1 MLQLSVN
8 LPELRDMAKKI
19 PQMGTS
25 GVMDLMKLDV
35 KSFATDFINGL
46 MDCEFELFLGR
57 EKYERLSGVEISDR
71 HLRNGHYQRTFAV
84 KGLGRLNV
92 KVPRDRQGNYQTKIL
107 EPYKRN
113 EASLEEDVA
122 ILYLL
127 GQSTRSLALIS
138 ERLLGT
144 KISAGKVSECSGRLI
159 ESVEKWRSR
168 PLTEKFKYLYLD
180 GTNFSMRIDKKII
193 KVCVLVVIGVDE
205 NGIKQV
211 IALQAGDKESAGTW
225 RQLFKDL
232 KTRGLDRHAIKLGI
246 MDGLSG
252 LEKVFLEEFPGAKIQ
267 RCQVHVARNVLCK
280 VPQNMK
286 EKVADDM
293 RSVFYAT
300 SKKKSLEFFKDF
312 KSKYEK
318 DIPSAVKCLEGSLE
332 STLCYLSFPKEEW
345 LALRTTNPIERLN
358 KEFKRR
364 TKSMEIVAG
373 EASCYNL
380 LAVIS
385 LRMEVYW
392 KRHPITFQKSLP
404 WFKSK
409 NEFTQEI

>member
-1 MLQLSVN
+1 MLQLSLN
-8 LPELRDMAKKI
+8 LPELRQMAKNI
-19 PQMGTS
+19 PQLGAN
-25 GVMDLMKLDV
+25 GVMDLMKLDI
-35 KSFATDFINGL
+35 KSQATDFINGL

-57 EKYERLSGVEISDR
+57 DKYERVSGVEISER

-92 KVPRDRQGNYQTKIL
+92 KVPRDRQGKYQTKVL

-113 EASLEEDVA
+113 EASIEEDVA
-122 ILYLL
+122 VLYLL

-144 KISAGKVSECSGRLI
+144 KISEGKVSECSGRLI

-168 PLTEKFKYLYLD
+168 PLSEKFKYLYLD
-180 GTNFSMRIDKKII
+180 GTNFSMRIDKKIV

-205 NGIKQV
+205 LGVKQV
-211 IALQAGDKESAGTW
+211 LALQAGDKESAGTW

-232 KTRGLDRHAIKLGI
+232 KARGLDRQAIKLGI
-246 MDGLSG
+246 MDGLPG
-252 LEKVFLEEFPGAKIQ
+252 LEKVFMEEFSGAKVQ

-286 EKVADDM
+286 QKVADEL
-293 RSVFYAT
+293 RSVFYAET
-300 SKKKSLEFFKDF
+300 KKKALSFFEDF
-312 KSKYEK
+312 KRDYEK
-318 DIPSAVKCLEGSLE
+318 EIPSAVKCLEGSLE
-332 STLCYLSFPKEEW
+332 STLCYLSFPEEEW
-345 LALRTTNPIERLN
+345 LSLRTTNPIERLN

-409 NEFTQEI
+409 S

>member
-8 LPELRDMAKKI
+8 LPELREMAKKI
-19 PQMGTS
+19 PQMGTTEL
-25 GVMDLMKLDV
+25 MELMKLDI
-35 KSFATDFINGL
+35 KSQAKDFINGL

-57 EKYERLSGVEISDR
+57 EKYERLAGVEISER

-92 KVPRDRQGNYQTKIL
+92 KVPRDREGNYQTKVL

-113 EASLEEDVA
+113 EASIEEDVA
-122 ILYLL
+122 VLYLL

-144 KISAGKVSECSGRLI
+144 QISASKVSECSGRLI

-168 PLTEKFKYLYLD
+168 PLTETFKYLYLD
-180 GTNFSMRIDKKII
+180 GTNFSMRIDKKIV

-211 IALQAGDKESAGTW
+211 VALQAGDKESAGTW

-232 KTRGLDRHAIKLGI
+232 KARGLNRHAIKLGI
-246 MDGLSG
+246 MDGLPG
-252 LEKVFLEEFPGAKIQ
+252 LEKVFKEEFPGAKIQ

-286 EKVADDM
+286 QKVADGM
-293 RSVFYAT
+293 RSIFYAST
-300 SKKKSLEFFKDF
+300 KDKSMEFFAEF
-312 KSKYEK
+312 KRNFEK
-318 DIPSAVKCLEGSLE
+318 DVPSAVKCLEASLD
-332 STLCYLSFPKEEW
+332 STLCFFAFPSDEW

-404 WFKSK
+404 WFKS
-409 NEFTQEI
+409 

>member
-1 MLQLSVN
+1 MLQLNVN

-25 GVMDLMKLDV
+25 GVMDLMNLDV

-92 KVPRDRQGNYQTKIL
+92 KVPRDRQGNYQTKVL

-113 EASLEEDVA
+113 EASIEEDVA

-180 GTNFSMRIDKKII
+180 GTNFSMRIDKKIV

-205 NGIKQV
+205 SGIKQV
-211 IALQAGDKESAGTW
+211 VALQAGDKESAGTW

-232 KTRGLDRHAIKLGI
+232 KTRGLDRHLVKLGI
-246 MDGLSG
+246 MDGLPG

-267 RCQVHVARNVLCK
+267 RCQVHVARNVICK

-286 EKVADDM
+286 QKVADDM
-293 RSVFYAT
+293 RSIFYAST
-300 SKKKSLEFFKDF
+300 KEKSLKFFQDF
-312 KSKYEK
+312 KSAYEK
-318 DIPSAVKCLEGSLE
+318 EIPSAVKCLETSLD
-332 STLCYLSFPKEEW
+332 STLCFFAFPADEW

-404 WFKSK
+404 WFKS
-409 NEFTQEI
+409 

>member
-19 PQMGTS
+19 PQMGTTQL
-25 GVMDLMKLDV
+25 MELMKLDI
-35 KSFATDFINGL
+35 KSQAVDFINGL

-57 EKYERLSGVEISDR
+57 DKYERISGVKISDR

-92 KVPRDRQGNYQTKIL
+92 KIPRDRQGKFQTKVL

-113 EASLEEDVA
+113 EASIEEDVA
-122 ILYLL
+122 VLYLL
-127 GQSTRSLALIS
+127 GQSTRSLSLIS

-144 KISAGKVSECSGRLI
+144 KISASKVSECSGRLI

-168 PLTEKFKYLYLD
+168 ALTETFKYLYLD

-205 NGIKQV
+205 KGVKQV

-232 KTRGLDRHAIKLGI
+232 KTRGLNKGAVKLGI
-246 MDGLSG
+246 MDGLPG
-252 LEKVFLEEFPGAKIQ
+252 LEKVFLEEFSEAKIQ
-267 RCQVHVARNVLCK
+267 RCQVHVARNVMSK
-280 VPQNMK
+280 VPHTMK
-286 EKVADDM
+286 QKVADDM
-293 RSVFYAT
+293 RSVFYSDT
-300 SKKKSLEFFKDF
+300 KKKALMFFDEFKL
-312 KSKYEK
+312 KYEK
-318 DIPSAVKCLEGSLE
+318 DIPSAVKCLESSLE
-332 STLCYLSFPKEEW
+332 STLRYLSFPKDEW
-345 LALRTTNPIERLN
+345 LSLRTTNPIERLN

-385 LRMEVYW
+385 LRMEVHW
-392 KRHPITFQKSLP
+392 KSHPITFQKSLP
-404 WFKSK
+404 WFKSGK
-409 NEFTQEI
+409 

>member
-8 LPELRDMAKKI
+8 LPELREMAKNI
-19 PQMGTS
+19 PQLGAN
-25 GVMDLMKLDV
+25 GVMDLMKLDI
-35 KSFATDFINGL
+35 KSQATEFINGL

-57 EKYERLSGVEISDR
+57 DKYERISGLEISER

-92 KVPRDRQGNYQTKIL
+92 KVPRDRQGNYQTKVL

-168 PLTEKFKYLYLD
+168 PIVENFKYLYLD
-180 GTNFSMRIDKKII
+180 GTNFSMRIDQKIV

-205 NGIKQV
+205 NGVKQV

-232 KTRGLDRHAIKLGI
+232 KVRGLNRHAIKLGI
-246 MDGLSG
+246 MDGLPG
-252 LEKVFLEEFPGAKIQ
+252 LEKVFKEEFSEAKVQ
-267 RCQVHVARNVLCK
+267 RCQVHVARNILCK

-286 EKVADDM
+286 QKVADDL
-293 RSVFYAT
+293 RSVFYAE
-300 SKKKSLEFFKDF
+300 SKKKALLFFEDF
-312 KSKYEK
+312 KRTYEK
-318 DIPSAVKCLEGSLE
+318 EIPSAVKCLEGSLD
-332 STLCYLSFPKEEW
+332 STLCYLAFPKEEW
-345 LALRTTNPIERLN
+345 LSLRTTNPIERLN

>member
-19 PQMGTS
+19 PQMGTA
-25 GVMDLMKLDV
+25 VLMEMMKLDI
-35 KSFATDFINGL
+35 KSQATDFINGL
-46 MDCEFELFLGR
+46 MECEFELFLGR
-57 EKYERLSGVEISDR
+57 DKYERISGVEISER

-84 KGLGRLNV
+84 KGLGRLNM
-92 KVPRDRQGNYQTKIL
+92 KVPRDRNGKYQTKVL
-107 EPYKRN
+107 DAYKRN
-113 EASLEEDVA
+113 EASIEEDVA
-122 ILYLL
+122 ILYLM
-127 GQSTRSLALIS
+127 GQSTRSISLIS
-138 ERLLGT
+138 HRLLGT
-144 KISAGKVSECSGRLI
+144 KLSASKVSECSGRLI

-168 PLTEKFKYLYLD
+168 PLTESFKYLYLD

-193 KVCVLVVIGVDE
+193 KVCVLVVIGVNE
-205 NGIKQV
+205 NGIKEV

-232 KTRGLDRHAIKLGI
+232 KTRGLDKNAVKLGI
-246 MDGLSG
+246 MDGLPG
-252 LEKVFLEEFPGAKIQ
+252 LEKVFKEEFSEAKIQ

-280 VPQNMK
+280 VPQTMK

-293 RSVFYAT
+293 RSVFYADT
-300 SKKKSLEFFKDF
+300 KKKALSFFEEFRK
-312 KSKYEK
+312 KYEK
-318 DIPSAVKCLEGSLE
+318 EIPSAVKCLESSLE

-345 LALRTTNPIERLN
+345 LSLRTTNPIERLN

-392 KRHPITFQKSLP
+392 KRHPITFQKALP

>member
-8 LPELRDMAKKI
+8 LPELREMAKKI
-19 PQMGTS
+19 PQLGVN
-25 GVMDLMKLDV
+25 GVMDLMKLDI
-35 KSFATDFINGL
+35 KSQATDFINGL

-57 EKYERLSGVEISDR
+57 EKYERLSGLEISEK

-84 KGLGRLNV
+84 KGLGKLNV
-92 KVPRDRQGNYQTKIL
+92 KVPRDRQGNYQTKVL

-113 EASLEEDVA
+113 EASIEEDVA
-122 ILYLL
+122 VLYLL

-144 KISAGKVSECSGRLI
+144 KISASKVSECSGRLI

-168 PLTEKFKYLYLD
+168 PLTETFKYLYLD
-180 GTNFSMRIDKKII
+180 GTYFSMRIDKKIV

-205 NGIKQV
+205 LGIKQV
-211 IALQAGDKESAGTW
+211 VALQAGDKESAGTW

-232 KTRGLDRHAIKLGI
+232 KARGLNRHAIKLGI
-246 MDGLSG
+246 MDGLPG
-252 LEKVFLEEFPGAKIQ
+252 LEKVFKEEFPGAKIQ
-267 RCQVHVARNVLCK
+267 RCQVHVARNIICK

-286 EKVADDM
+286 QKVADDI
-293 RSVFYAT
+293 RSIFYAST
-300 SKKKSLEFFKDF
+300 KEKAMEFSALFKL
-312 KSKYEK
+312 KYEK
-318 DIPSAVKCLEGSLE
+318 DIPSAVKCLEASLE

-345 LALRTTNPIERLN
+345 ISLRTTNPIERLN

-392 KRHPITFQKSLP
+392 KSHPITFQKSLP
-404 WFKSK
+404 WFKS
-409 NEFTQEI
+409 

>member
-25 GVMDLMKLDV
+25 GIMELMKFDI
-35 KSFATDFINGL
+35 KSQATDFVNGL

-57 EKYERLSGVEISDR
+57 EKYERISGVEISDR

-92 KVPRDRQGNYQTKIL
+92 KVPRDRQGKYQTKVL

-113 EASLEEDVA
+113 ESSLEEDIA

-144 KISAGKVSECSGRLI
+144 KISASKVSECSGRLI

-168 PLTEKFKYLYLD
+168 PLTETFKYLYLD
-180 GTNFSMRIDKKII
+180 GTYFSMRIDKKIV

-205 NGIKQV
+205 FGIKQV
-211 IALQAGDKESAGTW
+211 VALQAGDKESAGTW

-232 KTRGLDRHAIKLGI
+232 KARGLNRHAIKLGI
-246 MDGLSG
+246 MHGLPG
-252 LEKVFLEEFPGAKIQ
+252 LEKVFKEEFPGAKIQ
-267 RCQVHVARNVLCK
+267 RCQVHVARNVICK

-286 EKVADDM
+286 QKVADDI
-293 RSVFYAT
+293 RSIFYAST
-300 SKKKSLEFFKDF
+300 KDKSMEFFADF
-312 KSKYEK
+312 KRKYEK

-332 STLCYLSFPKEEW
+332 STLCYLSFPKDEW
-345 LALRTTNPIERLN
+345 VSLRTTNPIERLN

-404 WFKSK
+404 WFKS
-409 NEFTQEI
+409 

>member
-19 PQMGTS
+19 PQMGTA
-25 GVMDLMKLDV
+25 GLMELMKLDI
-35 KSFATDFINGL
+35 KSQATDFINGL
-46 MDCEFELFLGR
+46 MECEFELFLGR
-57 EKYERLSGVEISDR
+57 DKYERISGIEISDR

-92 KVPRDRQGNYQTKIL
+92 KVPRDRHGKFQTKVL
-107 EPYKRN
+107 DPYKRN
-113 EASLEEDVA
+113 ETSIEEDVA
-122 ILYLL
+122 VLYLM
-127 GQSTRSLALIS
+127 GQSTRSLSLIS

-144 KISAGKVSECSGRLI
+144 QISASKVSECSGRLI

-168 PLTEKFKYLYLD
+168 PLTDTFKYLYLD
-180 GTNFSMRIDKKII
+180 GTNFSMRIDKKIV

-205 NGIKQV
+205 KGIKQV

-225 RQLFKDL
+225 RELFKDL
-232 KTRGLDRHAIKLGI
+232 KKRGLNKGAVKLGI
-246 MDGLSG
+246 MDGLPG
-252 LEKVFLEEFPGAKIQ
+252 LEKVFKDEFPEAKIQ
-267 RCQVHVARNVLCK
+267 RCQVHVARNVMSK
-280 VPQNMK
+280 VPHNMK
-286 EKVADDM
+286 QKVADDM
-293 RSVFYAT
+293 RSIFYSDT
-300 SKKKSLEFFKDF
+300 KKNALKFFEEFKL
-312 KSKYEK
+312 KYEK
-318 DIPSAVKCLEGSLE
+318 DIPSAVKCLDSSLE

-345 LALRTTNPIERLN
+345 LSLRTTNPIERLN

-385 LRMEVYW
+385 LRMEGHW
-392 KRHPITFQKSLP
+392 KSHPISFQKSLP
-404 WFKSK
+404 WFKSGK
-409 NEFTQEI
+409 

>member
-8 LPELRDMAKKI
+8 LPELRQMAKNI
-19 PQMGTS
+19 PQLGAN
-25 GVMDLMKLDV
+25 GVMDLMKLDI
-35 KSFATDFINGL
+35 KSQATDFINGL

-57 EKYERLSGVEISDR
+57 DKYERVSGVEISER

-92 KVPRDRQGNYQTKIL
+92 KVPRDRQGKYQTKVL

-113 EASLEEDVA
+113 EASIEEDVA
-122 ILYLL
+122 VLYLL

-180 GTNFSMRIDKKII
+180 GTNFSMRINKKIV
-193 KVCVLVVIGVDE
+193 KVCVLVVIGVNE
-205 NGIKQV
+205 AGVKQV
-211 IALQAGDKESAGTW
+211 LALQAGDKESAGTW

-232 KTRGLDRHAIKLGI
+232 KTRGLDRHAVKLGI
-246 MDGLSG
+246 MDGLPG
-252 LEKVFLEEFPGAKIQ
+252 LEKVFMEEFSEAKVQ

-286 EKVADDM
+286 QKVADEL
-293 RSVFYAT
+293 RSVFYAE
-300 SKKKSLEFFKDF
+300 SKKKALSFFENF
-312 KSKYEK
+312 KRDYEK
-318 DIPSAVKCLEGSLE
+318 EIPSAVKCLEGSLE
-332 STLCYLSFPKEEW
+332 STLCYLSFPEEEW
-345 LALRTTNPIERLN
+345 LSLRTTNPIERLN

-385 LRMEVYW
+385 LRIEVYW

-404 WFKSK
+404 WFKSRD
-409 NEFTQEI
+409 

>member
-19 PQMGTS
+19 PQMGTA
-25 GVMDLMKLDV
+25 GLMDLMKLDI
-35 KSFATDFINGL
+35 KSQAIDFINGL

-57 EKYERLSGVEISDR
+57 DKYERISGVKISDR

-92 KVPRDRQGNYQTKIL
+92 KVPRDRQGKFQTKVL
-107 EPYKRN
+107 DPYKRN
-113 EASLEEDVA
+113 EVSLEEDIA

-127 GQSTRSLALIS
+127 GQSTRSLSLIS

-144 KISAGKVSECSGRLI
+144 KISASKVSECSGRLI

-168 PLTEKFKYLYLD
+168 PLTESFKYLYLD

-205 NGIKQV
+205 NGVKQV

-232 KTRGLDRHAIKLGI
+232 KARGLNKGAVKLGI
-246 MDGLSG
+246 MDGLPG
-252 LEKVFLEEFPGAKIQ
+252 LEKVFKEEFSEAKIQ
-267 RCQVHVARNVLCK
+267 RCQVHVARNVMSK
-280 VPQNMK
+280 VPHNMRQ
-286 EKVADDM
+286 KVADDM
-293 RSVFYAT
+293 RSVFYSDT
-300 SKKKSLEFFKDF
+300 KKKALSFFDQF
-312 KSKYEK
+312 KQKYEK
-318 DIPSAVKCLEGSLE
+318 DIPSAVKCLESSLE
-332 STLCYLSFPKEEW
+332 STLCYLSFPKDEW
-345 LALRTTNPIERLN
+345 LSLRTTNPIERLN

-404 WFKSK
+404 WFKSEK
-409 NEFTQEI
+409 

>member
-1 MLQLSVN
+1 VN
-8 LPELRDMAKKI
+8 LPELREMAKNI
-19 PQMGTS
+19 PQLGAN
-25 GVMDLMKLDV
+25 GVMDLMKLDI
-35 KSFATDFINGL
+35 KSQATDFINGV

-57 EKYERLSGVEISDR
+57 DKYERVSGVEISER

-92 KVPRDRQGNYQTKIL
+92 KVPRDRQGNYQTKVL

-113 EASLEEDVA
+113 EVSIEEDVA
-122 ILYLL
+122 ALYLL

-144 KISAGKVSECSGRLI
+144 QISASKVSECSGRLI
-159 ESVEKWRSR
+159 ASVEKWRSR
-168 PLTEKFKYLYLD
+168 PLTETFKYLYLD
-180 GTNFSMRIDKKII
+180 GTNFSMRIDKKIV

-205 NGIKQV
+205 FGIKQV

-232 KTRGLDRHAIKLGI
+232 KARGLNRQAIKLGI
-246 MDGLSG
+246 MDGLAG
-252 LEKVFLEEFPGAKIQ
+252 LEKVFKEEFPGAKIQ

-286 EKVADDM
+286 QKVADDI
-293 RSVFYAT
+293 RSIFYAST
-300 SKKKSLEFFKDF
+300 KEKSMKFFEEFKRR
-312 KSKYEK
+312 YEK
-318 DIPSAVKCLEGSLE
+318 TIPSAVKCLEGSLE
-332 STLCYLSFPKEEW
+332 STLCYLSFPEAEW
-345 LALRTTNPIERLN
+345 ISLRTTNPIERLN

-404 WFKSK
+404 WFKSEK
-409 NEFTQEI
+409 

>member
-8 LPELRDMAKKI
+8 LPELRQMAKNI
-19 PQMGTS
+19 PQLGAN
-25 GVMDLMKLDV
+25 GVMDLMKLDI
-35 KSFATDFINGL
+35 KSQATDFINGL

-57 EKYERLSGVEISDR
+57 DKYERVSGVEISER

-92 KVPRDRQGNYQTKIL
+92 KVPRDRQGKYQTKVL

-113 EASLEEDVA
+113 EASIEEDVA
-122 ILYLL
+122 VLYLL

-180 GTNFSMRIDKKII
+180 GTNFSMRINKKIV
-193 KVCVLVVIGVDE
+193 KVCVLVVIGVNE
-205 NGIKQV
+205 AGVKQV
-211 IALQAGDKESAGTW
+211 LALQAGDKESAGTW

-232 KTRGLDRHAIKLGI
+232 KTRGLDRHAVKLGI
-246 MDGLSG
+246 MDGLPG
-252 LEKVFLEEFPGAKIQ
+252 LEKVFMEEFSEAKVQ

-286 EKVADDM
+286 QKVADEL
-293 RSVFYAT
+293 RSVFYAE
-300 SKKKSLEFFKDF
+300 SKKKALSFFENF
-312 KSKYEK
+312 KRDYEK
-318 DIPSAVKCLEGSLE
+318 EIPSAVKCLEGSLE
-332 STLCYLSFPKEEW
+332 STLCYLSFPEEEW
-345 LALRTTNPIERLN
+345 LSLRTTNPIERLN

-404 WFKSK
+404 WFKSRD
-409 NEFTQEI
+409 

>member
-8 LPELRDMAKKI
+8 LPELRQMAKNI
-19 PQMGTS
+19 PQLGAN
-25 GVMDLMKLDV
+25 GVMDLMKLDI
-35 KSFATDFINGL
+35 KSQATDFINGL

-57 EKYERLSGVEISDR
+57 DKYERVSGVEISER

-92 KVPRDRQGNYQTKIL
+92 KVPRDRQGKYQTKVL

-113 EASLEEDVA
+113 EASIEEDVA
-122 ILYLL
+122 VLYLL

-144 KISAGKVSECSGRLI
+144 KISAGKVSECSSRLI

-180 GTNFSMRIDKKII
+180 GTNFAMRIDKKIV

-205 NGIKQV
+205 NGVKQV
-211 IALQAGDKESAGTW
+211 LALQAGDKESAGTW

-232 KTRGLDRHAIKLGI
+232 KARGLDRHAVKLGI
-246 MDGLSG
+246 MDGLPG
-252 LEKVFLEEFPGAKIQ
+252 LEKVFMEEFSEAKVQ

-286 EKVADDM
+286 QKVADEL
-293 RSVFYAT
+293 RSVFYAE
-300 SKKKSLEFFKDF
+300 SRKKALSFFENF
-312 KSKYEK
+312 KRDYEK
-318 DIPSAVKCLEGSLE
+318 EIPSAVKCLETSLE
-332 STLCYLSFPKEEW
+332 STLCYLSFPEEEW
-345 LALRTTNPIERLN
+345 LSLRTTNPIERLN

-409 NEFTQEI
+409 N

>member
-19 PQMGTS
+19 PQMWAS
-25 GVMDLMKLDV
+25 GLMELMKLDI
-35 KSFATDFINGL
+35 KSQATDFINGL

-57 EKYERLSGVEISDR
+57 DKYERISKVKISDR

-92 KVPRDRQGNYQTKIL
+92 KVPRDRHGKYQTKVL

-113 EASLEEDVA
+113 ETSIEEDVA
-122 ILYLL
+122 VLYLL
-127 GQSTRSLALIS
+127 GQSTRSLSLIS

-144 KISAGKVSECSGRLI
+144 QISASKVSECSGRLI

-168 PLTEKFKYLYLD
+168 PLTENFKYLYLD
-180 GTNFSMRIDKKII
+180 CTNFSMRIDKKII
-193 KVCVLVVIGVDE
+193 KVCVFVVIGVDE

-232 KTRGLDRHAIKLGI
+232 KARGLDKRAVKLGI
-246 MDGLSG
+246 MDGLPG
-252 LEKVFLEEFPGAKIQ
+252 LEKVFKEEFSEAKIQ
-267 RCQVHVARNVLCK
+267 RCQVHVARNVMSK
-280 VPQNMK
+280 VPLNMK

-293 RSVFYAT
+293 RSVFYADT
-300 SKKKSLEFFKDF
+300 KKKALGFFDEFKQ
-312 KSKYEK
+312 KYEK
-318 DIPSAVKCLEGSLE
+318 DIPSAVRCLQASLE
-332 STLCYLSFPKEEW
+332 STLCYLSFPKDEW
-345 LALRTTNPIERLN
+345 ISLRTTNPIERLN

-392 KRHPITFQKSLP
+392 NRHPITFQKSLP

-409 NEFTQEI
+409 N

>member
-8 LPELRDMAKKI
+8 LPELREMAKNI
-19 PQMGTS
+19 PQLGAN
-25 GVMDLMKLDV
+25 GVMDLMKLDI
-35 KSFATDFINGL
+35 KSQATDFINGL

-57 EKYERLSGVEISDR
+57 DKYERVSGVEISER

-92 KVPRDRQGNYQTKIL
+92 KVPRDRQGNYQTKVL

-113 EASLEEDVA
+113 EVSIEEDVA
-122 ILYLL
+122 ALYLL

-144 KISAGKVSECSGRLI
+144 QISASKVSECSGRLI
-159 ESVEKWRSR
+159 ASVEKWRSR
-168 PLTEKFKYLYLD
+168 PLTETFKYLYLD
-180 GTNFSMRIDKKII
+180 GTNFSMRIDKKIV

-205 NGIKQV
+205 FGIKQV

-232 KTRGLDRHAIKLGI
+232 KARGLNRQAIKLGI
-246 MDGLSG
+246 MDGLAG
-252 LEKVFLEEFPGAKIQ
+252 LEKVFKEEFPGAKIQ

-286 EKVADDM
+286 QKVADDI
-293 RSVFYAT
+293 RSIFYAST
-300 SKKKSLEFFKDF
+300 KEKSMKFFEEFKRR
-312 KSKYEK
+312 YEK
-318 DIPSAVKCLEGSLE
+318 TIPSAVKCLEGSLE
-332 STLCYLSFPKEEW
+332 STLCYLSFPEAEW
-345 LALRTTNPIERLN
+345 ISLRTTNPIERLN

-380 LAVIS
+380 L
-385 LRMEVYW
+385 Y
-392 KRHPITFQKSLP
+392 
-404 WFKSK
+404 
-409 NEFTQEI
+409 

>member
-8 LPELRDMAKKI
+8 LPELRQMAKNI
-19 PQMGTS
+19 PQLGAN
-25 GVMDLMKLDV
+25 GVMDLMKLDI
-35 KSFATDFINGL
+35 KSQATDFINGL

-57 EKYERLSGVEISDR
+57 DKYERVSGVEISER

-92 KVPRDRQGNYQTKIL
+92 KVPRDRQGKYQTKVL

-113 EASLEEDVA
+113 EASIEEDVA
-122 ILYLL
+122 VLYLL

-180 GTNFSMRIDKKII
+180 GTNFAMRIDKKIV
-193 KVCVLVVIGVDE
+193 KVCVLVVIGVAE
-205 NGIKQV
+205 NGVKQV
-211 IALQAGDKESAGTW
+211 LALQAGDKESAGTW

-232 KTRGLDRHAIKLGI
+232 KVRGLNKQAVLLGI
-246 MDGLSG
+246 MDGLPG
-252 LEKVFLEEFPGAKIQ
+252 LEKVFKEEFPEAKVQ
-267 RCQVHVARNVLCK
+267 RCQVHVARNIMSK
-280 VPQNMK
+280 VAHSIKQ
-286 EKVADDM
+286 KVADDL
-293 RSVFYAT
+293 RSVFYAE
-300 SKKKSLEFFKDF
+300 SKKKALSFFEEFKR
-312 KSKYEK
+312 KYEK
-318 DIPSAVKCLEGSLE
+318 EIPSAVKCLEGSLD
-332 STLCYLSFPKEEW
+332 STLCYLSFPEEEW
-345 LALRTTNPIERLN
+345 LSLRTTNPIERLN

-409 NEFTQEI
+409 S

>member
-19 PQMGTS
+19 PQMGTAS
-25 GVMDLMKLDV
+25 LMELMKLDI
-35 KSFATDFINGL
+35 KSQATDFINGL

-57 EKYERLSGVEISDR
+57 NKYERISGVQISDR

-92 KVPRDRQGNYQTKIL
+92 KVPRDRQGKYQTKVL

-113 EASLEEDVA
+113 EASIEEDVA
-122 ILYLL
+122 VLYLL
-127 GQSTRSLALIS
+127 GQSTRSLSLIS

-144 KISAGKVSECSGRLI
+144 KISASKVSECSGRLI

-168 PLTEKFKYLYLD
+168 RLTESFKYLYLD
-180 GTNFSMRIDKKII
+180 GTNFSMRIDKKIV

-205 NGIKQV
+205 NGVKQV

-232 KTRGLDRHAIKLGI
+232 KARGLDKRAVKLGI
-246 MDGLSG
+246 MDGLPG
-252 LEKVFLEEFPGAKIQ
+252 LEKVFKEEFSEAKIQ
-267 RCQVHVARNVLCK
+267 RCQVHVARNIMSK

-293 RSVFYAT
+293 RSVFYADT
-300 SKKKSLEFFKDF
+300 KKNALKFFDEFKQ
-312 KSKYEK
+312 KYEK
-318 DIPSAVKCLEGSLE
+318 DVPSAVKCLEASLE

-345 LALRTTNPIERLN
+345 ISLRTTNPIERLN

-404 WFKSK
+404 WFKSEK
-409 NEFTQEI
+409 

>member
-1 MLQLSVN
+1 MLQLNVN
-8 LPELRDMAKKI
+8 LPELRDMANKI
-19 PQMGTS
+19 PRMSTTQLME
-25 GVMDLMKLDV
+25 LMKLDI
-35 KSFATDFINGL
+35 KSQAVDFINGL

-57 EKYERLSGVEISDR
+57 EKYERISGLEISNR

-84 KGLGRLNV
+84 KGLGRLNL
-92 KVPRDRQGNYQTKIL
+92 KVPRDRQGKFQTKVL
-107 EPYKRN
+107 DPYKRN
-113 EASLEEDVA
+113 ESSIEEDVA
-122 ILYLL
+122 VLYLL
-127 GQSTRSLALIS
+127 GQSTRSLSLIS

-144 KISAGKVSECSGRLI
+144 KISASKVSECSGRLI
-159 ESVEKWRSR
+159 ESVEKWRLR

-205 NGIKQV
+205 NGVKQV

-232 KTRGLDRHAIKLGI
+232 KTRGLNKGDVKLGI
-246 MDGLSG
+246 MDGLPG
-252 LEKVFLEEFPGAKIQ
+252 LEKVFLEEFSEAKIQ
-267 RCQVHVARNVLCK
+267 RCQVHVARNVMSK
-280 VPQNMK
+280 VPHNMRQ
-286 EKVADDM
+286 KVADDM
-293 RSVFYAT
+293 RSVFYSET
-300 SKKKSLEFFKDF
+300 KKKALFFFNEFKT
-312 KSKYEK
+312 KYEK
-318 DIPSAVKCLEGSLE
+318 DIPSAVKCLESSLE
-332 STLCYLSFPKEEW
+332 ETLCYLSFPKEEW
-345 LALRTTNPIERLN
+345 ISLRTTNPIERLN

-392 KRHPITFQKSLP
+392 KRYPITFQKALP
-404 WFKSK
+404 WFKSEK
-409 NEFTQEI
+409 

>member
-25 GVMDLMKLDV
+25 GIMELMKFDI
-35 KSFATDFINGL
+35 KSQATDFVNGL

-57 EKYERLSGVEISDR
+57 EKYERISGVEISDR

-92 KVPRDRQGNYQTKIL
+92 KVPRDRQGKYQTKVL

-113 EASLEEDVA
+113 EASLEEDIA

-144 KISAGKVSECSGRLI
+144 KISASKVSECSGRLI

-168 PLTEKFKYLYLD
+168 PLTETFKYLYLD
-180 GTNFSMRIDKKII
+180 GTYFSMRIDKKIV

-205 NGIKQV
+205 FGIKQV
-211 IALQAGDKESAGTW
+211 VALQAGDKESAGTW

-232 KTRGLDRHAIKLGI
+232 KARGLNRHAIKLGI
-246 MDGLSG
+246 MDGLPG
-252 LEKVFLEEFPGAKIQ
+252 LEKVFKEEFPGAKIQ
-267 RCQVHVARNVLCK
+267 RCQVHVARNVICK

-286 EKVADDM
+286 QKVADDI
-293 RSVFYAT
+293 RSIFYAST
-300 SKKKSLEFFKDF
+300 KDKSMEFFADF
-312 KSKYEK
+312 KRKYEK

-332 STLCYLSFPKEEW
+332 STLCYLSFPKDEW
-345 LALRTTNPIERLN
+345 VSLRTTNPIERLN

-404 WFKSK
+404 WFKS
-409 NEFTQEI
+409 

>member
-1 MLQLSVN
+1 MLQLRVN
-8 LPELRDMAKKI
+8 LPELRQMAKNI
-19 PQMGTS
+19 PQLGAN
-25 GVMDLMKLDV
+25 GVMDLMKLDI
-35 KSFATDFINGL
+35 KSQATDFINGL

-57 EKYERLSGVEISDR
+57 DKYERVSGVEISER

-92 KVPRDRQGNYQTKIL
+92 KVPRDRQGKYQTKVL

-113 EASLEEDVA
+113 EASIEEDVA
-122 ILYLL
+122 VLYLL

-180 GTNFSMRIDKKII
+180 GTNFSMRIDKKIV

-205 NGIKQV
+205 NGVKQV
-211 IALQAGDKESAGTW
+211 LALQAGDKESAGTW

-232 KTRGLDRHAIKLGI
+232 KVRGLNKQAVQLGI
-246 MDGLSG
+246 MDGLPG
-252 LEKVFLEEFPGAKIQ
+252 LEKVFKEEFPEAKVQ
-267 RCQVHVARNVLCK
+267 RCQVHVARNVMSK
-280 VPQNMK
+280 VPHSIKQ
-286 EKVADDM
+286 KVADDL
-293 RSVFYAT
+293 RSVFYAE
-300 SKKKSLEFFKDF
+300 SKKKALSFFEDF
-312 KSKYEK
+312 KRTYEK
-318 DIPSAVKCLEGSLE
+318 EIPSAVKCLEGSLE
-332 STLCYLSFPKEEW
+332 STLCYLSFPEEEW
-345 LALRTTNPIERLN
+345 LSLRTTNPIERLN

-404 WFKSK
+404 WFRGKS
-409 NEFTQEI
+409 

>member
-1 MLQLSVN
+1 MLQLNVN
-8 LPELRDMAKKI
+8 LPELREMAKKI
-19 PQMGTS
+19 PTLGGI
-25 GVMDLMKLDV
+25 GVMELMKLDI
-35 KSFATDFINGL
+35 KSQAIDFMNGL
-46 MDCEFELFLGR
+46 MECEFELFLGR
-57 EKYERLSGVEISDR
+57 EKYERISGVEISER

-84 KGLGRLNV
+84 KGLGRLDV
-92 KVPRDRQGNYQTKIL
+92 KVPRDRQGNYQTKVL
-107 EPYKRN
+107 GPYKRN

-144 KISAGKVSECSGRLI
+144 QISASKVSECSGRLM

-168 PLTEKFKYLYLD
+168 PLTETFKYLYLD
-180 GTNFSMRIDKKII
+180 GTYFSMRIDKKVV

-205 NGIKQV
+205 FGIKQV
-211 IALQAGDKESAGTW
+211 VALQAGDKESAGTW

-232 KTRGLDRHAIKLGI
+232 KARGLNRQAIKLGI
-246 MDGLSG
+246 MDGLPG
-252 LEKVFLEEFPGAKIQ
+252 LEKVFKEEFPGAKIQ

-286 EKVADDM
+286 QKVADDM
-293 RSVFYAT
+293 RSIFYAST
-300 SKKKSLEFFKDF
+300 KDKSMEFFTEF
-312 KSKYEK
+312 KRRYEK
-318 DIPSAVKCLEGSLE
+318 DVPSAVKCLEASLD
-332 STLCYLSFPKEEW
+332 STLSFYAFPKDEW
-345 LALRTTNPIERLN
+345 PALRTTNPIERLN

-404 WFKSK
+404 WFKS
-409 NEFTQEI
+409 

>member
-8 LPELRDMAKKI
+8 LPELREMAKNI
-19 PQMGTS
+19 PQLGAN
-25 GVMDLMKLDV
+25 GVMDLMKLDI
-35 KSFATDFINGL
+35 KSQATDFINGL

-57 EKYERLSGVEISDR
+57 DKYERVSGVEISER

-92 KVPRDRQGNYQTKIL
+92 KVPRDRQGNYQTKVL

-113 EASLEEDVA
+113 EVSIEEDVA
-122 ILYLL
+122 ALYLL

-144 KISAGKVSECSGRLI
+144 QISASKVSECSGRLI
-159 ESVEKWRSR
+159 ASVEKWRSR
-168 PLTEKFKYLYLD
+168 PLTETFKYLYLD
-180 GTNFSMRIDKKII
+180 GTNFSMRIDKKIV

-205 NGIKQV
+205 FGIKQV

-232 KTRGLDRHAIKLGI
+232 KARGLNRQAIKLGI
-246 MDGLSG
+246 MDGLAG
-252 LEKVFLEEFPGAKIQ
+252 LEKVFKEEFPGAKIQ

-286 EKVADDM
+286 QKVADDI
-293 RSVFYAT
+293 RSIFYAST
-300 SKKKSLEFFKDF
+300 KEKSMKFFEEFKRR
-312 KSKYEK
+312 YEK
-318 DIPSAVKCLEGSLE
+318 TIPSAVKCLEGSLE
-332 STLCYLSFPKEEW
+332 STLCYLSFPEAEW
-345 LALRTTNPIERLN
+345 ISLRTTNPIERLN

-404 WFKSK
+404 WFKS
-409 NEFTQEI
+409 

>member
-1 MLQLSVN
+1 MLQLNVN
-8 LPELRDMAKKI
+8 LPELREMTKKI
-19 PQMGTS
+19 PQLGAS
-25 GVMDLMKLDV
+25 GIMELMKFDL
-35 KSFATDFINGL
+35 KSQATDFVNGL

-57 EKYERLSGVEISDR
+57 EKYERISGVEISDR

-92 KVPRDRQGNYQTKIL
+92 KVPRDRQGNYQTKVL

-138 ERLLGT
+138 QRLLGT
-144 KISAGKVSECSGRLI
+144 QISASKVSECSGRLI

-168 PLTEKFKYLYLD
+168 PLTETFKYLYLD
-180 GTNFSMRIDKKII
+180 GTYFSMRIDKKIV
-193 KVCVLVVIGVDE
+193 KVCVLVVIGVDQF
-205 NGIKQV
+205 GIKQV
-211 IALQAGDKESAGTW
+211 VALQAGDKESAGTW

-232 KTRGLDRHAIKLGI
+232 KARGLNRQAIKLGI
-246 MDGLSG
+246 MDGLPG
-252 LEKVFLEEFPGAKIQ
+252 LEKVFKEEFPGAKIQ
-267 RCQVHVARNVLCK
+267 RCQVHVARNIICK

-286 EKVADDM
+286 QKVADDI
-293 RSVFYAT
+293 RSIFYAS
-300 SKKKSLEFFKDF
+300 SKEKAMEFFEEF
-312 KSKYEK
+312 KRRYEK
-318 DIPSAVKCLEGSLE
+318 VVPSAVKCLEGSLE

-345 LALRTTNPIERLN
+345 ISLRTTNPIERLN

-404 WFKSK
+404 WFKS
-409 NEFTQEI
+409 